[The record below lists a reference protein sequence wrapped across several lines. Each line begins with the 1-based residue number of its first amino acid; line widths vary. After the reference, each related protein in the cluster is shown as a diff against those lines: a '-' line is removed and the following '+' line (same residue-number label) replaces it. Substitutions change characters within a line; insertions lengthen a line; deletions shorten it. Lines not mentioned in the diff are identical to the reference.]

1 MSEVHIY
8 DPQVRPE
15 SLCGYTGPPGEGDPT
30 CAACIAVDE
39 QLLLDFPPT
48 LWERIA
54 TLLLSALTAAAVL
67 TAALAIGGAQT
78 WLITRAVVIALG
90 VLMIAIPI
98 GFMVE
103 RKIRPPYLE
112 GEILK
117 EEAHG

>member
-1 MSEVHIY
+1 MSDVHIF

-15 SLCGYTGPPGEGDPT
+15 SLCGYTGPPGKGDPT
-30 CAACIAVDE
+30 CAACLAVDE
-39 QLLLDFPPT
+39 QLVFPPT
-48 LWERIA
+48 FWERIA
-54 TLLLSALTAAAVL
+54 TLLLSALTAAAVM
-67 TAALAIGGAQT
+67 TAALAVGGVQA
-78 WLITRAVVIALG
+78 WLIAKVFIIALG